1 MSDGGVADSRL
12 VVPPL
17 PPRYVRRPR
26 LVAALDGAANLPLVL
41 LAAGPGAGKTVLLSE
56 WVRGRDEPVA
66 WMTVTAGDAAPQR
79 FWRLLWSALRA
90 CTEQDDHVSPVRLHM
105 DSIERVQALL
115 ARLPDSQVRPVL
127 VIDDAHLLTQPD
139 VLADLD
145 EMIRSG
151 APPRLR
157 LVLAA
162 RSDPLLPLHRYRL
175 AGQMRELRAE
185 DLALTR
191 GEMEELLAAH
201 GVCLSP
207 EDVDTLQARTEG
219 WVAGARLCAMRMENA
234 KHPARFVSELA
245 LGEGSIGEYLVAEV
259 LEGQPEPVRRL
270 LTETSLFDEVTGL
283 LAEAVT
289 GIQGCADMLAGL
301 AARNSFVIPVDAART
316 RFRYH
321 QLLGEILRHD
331 LHRRERGMVP
341 GLMQR
346 AAAYFERSGD
356 FRRALFWAARAGDW
370 AHAAS
375 VLARGGLAHAF
386 VHRDEIS
393 GLGFDAWPAPEPY
406 DADAAAAP
414 GLAVATLAVA
424 AIRADPD
431 AAAHLLRKLSLPTA
445 EREADPDVLLV
456 SDLVRVILG
465 MKLGDADTVAGAAEH
480 LIAGTGESAG
490 CRVRGLN
497 ATVLLALAS
506 TRFWRG
512 RTDQADAL
520 LSAALAEA
528 ERSGPPV
535 VTLEVLAMTALV
547 DSLRSRPRHAEDAAH
562 RAHALLQRDGELSIP
577 PALELAAAG
586 RLLMRADLAGAAR
599 ALERVHVPDAVGT
612 DPALAIAREIG
623 WATVLLTRGDIS
635 QARAIAL
642 RSPHTNLPVLTALRE
657 TLLADTETL
666 LGRPRAALELLQDYH
681 DDDCAV
687 LAALPR
693 ARAYLA
699 LHDQFGAGNCVRA
712 VLATPGRLVGRYG
725 LAEAMLCDAQIAL
738 LNDDPG
744 HALEMTW
751 GAIELA
757 QDDIVLPFLAVYG
770 AFAPLLACHPAL
782 AARWPRP
789 PGDGPVNVVV
799 PAPRGASGL
808 PNPLTEREQAVLR
821 FLATSL
827 SPAEIADQMC
837 LSVNTVKTHLAA
849 IYRKLAASRRREAV
863 TRARELELL

>member
-1 MSDGGVADSRL
+1 M
-12 VVPPL
+12 VPPL
-17 PPRYVRRPR
+17 PPRHVWRPR
-26 LVAALDGAANLPLVL
+26 LITALDGADVPLVL

-56 WVRGRDEPVA
+56 WVLGRDAPVA
-66 WMTVTAGDAAPQR
+66 WVTVTPRNAGPQR
-79 FWRLLWSALRA
+79 FWRLLWSALQA
-90 CTEQDDHVSPVRLHM
+90 CGEQDDGTSAAAPDVGSV
-105 DSIERVQALL
+105 ERAHALL

-127 VIDDAHLLTQPD
+127 VIDDAHLLTNPD

-145 EMIRSG
+145 EIIRSG

-157 LVLAA
+157 LLLAA

-175 AGQMRELRAE
+175 AGQMRELRAR

-201 GVCLSP
+201 GVSLSGD
-207 EDVDTLQARTEG
+207 DVDTLLARTEG
-219 WVAGARLCAMRMENA
+219 WVAGARLCAMRMENSE
-234 KHPARFVSELA
+234 HPARFVSELA

-270 LTETSLFDEVTGL
+270 LNETSLFDEVTGP

-289 GIQGCADMLAGL
+289 GIEGCADMLAGL
-301 AARNSFVIPVDAART
+301 AADNSFVIPVDAART

-331 LHRRERGMVP
+331 LQWRERGMVP

-346 AAAYFERSGD
+346 AAVYFERSGD

-386 VHRDEIS
+386 VHRDDVS
-393 GLGFDAWPAPEPY
+393 SLGFDAWPSPESH
-406 DADAAAAP
+406 DADAAVAP
-414 GLAVATLAVA
+414 GLAIASSAVA

-431 AAAHLLRKLSLPTA
+431 AAAHQLHKLSLPTA
-445 EREADPDVLLV
+445 EQEADPDVLLV

-465 MKLGDADTVAGAAEH
+465 MKIGDADTVADAAEH
-480 LIAGTGESAG
+480 LIAGTGESPG

-497 ATVLLALAS
+497 AAVLLALAS
-506 TRFWRG
+506 SRFWRG
-512 RTDQADAL
+512 RTDDSDAL

-562 RAHALLQRDGELSIP
+562 RAHAMLQRDGELSIP
-577 PALELAAAG
+577 PALELAAAA

-599 ALERVHVPDAVGT
+599 ALERVHLPDAVGT

-623 WATVLLTRGDIS
+623 WATVLLIRGDIS
-635 QARAIAL
+635 QARAMAL
-642 RSPHTNLPVLTALRE
+642 RSPHTNLPVLAALRE

-666 LGRPRAALELLQDYH
+666 LGRPHAALELLQDYH
-681 DDDCAV
+681 EGDYAV

-699 LHDQFGAGNCVRA
+699 LHDRPGAGNCVRA

-738 LNDDPG
+738 LNDDSER
-744 HALEMTW
+744 AVEMTW

-757 QDDIVLPFLAVYG
+757 QDDIVLPFLAADG
-770 AFAPLLACHPAL
+770 AFAPLLERHPAL

-789 PGDGPVNVVV
+789 PDSAPVTVVV
-799 PAPRGASGL
+799 PPPRGAGGL
-808 PNPLTEREQAVLR
+808 LDPLTEREQAVLR

-849 IYRKLAASRRREAV
+849 IYRKLSASRRREAV